1 MQRIVGEWFRC
12 VYCARDLCDYC
23 LSLDTHDRTHF
34 FMVFKSEV
42 DMSQFRYVLSYQETF
57 GMVVDE
63 LYYSHF
69 AQLELGD
76 NNGPP
81 VLPYRVYNS

>member
-1 MQRIVGEWFRC
+1 
-12 VYCARDLCDYC
+12 
-23 LSLDTHDRTHF
+23 
-34 FMVFKSEV
+34 MVFKSEV